1 MTHRFLA
8 KIVRAVDAGA
18 EADEHVT
25 CGLLAGTRGQMKGS
39 LFLLK
44 YFKERCN

>member
-8 KIVRAVDAGA
+8 KIVRAVDPGA
-18 EADEHVT
+18 EADKHVT
-25 CGLLAGTRGQMKGS
+25 GGLLTGTRSQMKGS

-44 YFKERCN
+44 YFKDSCN